1 MLPDRSEPD
10 LADGVVERDRLRRAL
25 GTLSPKQRAVLV
37 LRHYEGLDDA
47 AIAALLRCGE
57 VSVRSHA
64 SRGLARLRA
73 SLDQTTSP
81 GGSR

>member
-1 MLPDRSEPD
+1 VPDSSAPD
-10 LADGVVERDRLRRAL
+10 LAEGVADRDQLRRAL
-25 GTLSPKQRAVLV
+25 GALSPKQRAVLV

-73 SLDQTTSP
+73 CLDQPTSP

>member
-1 MLPDRSEPD
+1 
-10 LADGVVERDRLRRAL
+10 
-25 GTLSPKQRAVLV
+25 VLV

-73 SLDQTTSP
+73 SLDQTTTP